1 MAVDTSVVVPALAL
15 WHEDHAKAFAFL
27 DHEPGVV
34 LIGHV
39 ALETYSVLTRMP
51 PPKRARPDHVAQALR
66 ETFPGP
72 VVALSGTA
80 YLDLID
86 RAVSGA
92 VQGGGVYDA
101 LVAATAKDEGLK
113 LISLDQRA
121 AATYAKV
128 GVAYEIL

>member
-1 MAVDTSVVVPALAL
+1 VVVPALAP
-15 WHEDHAKAFAFL
+15 WHEDHARAFAFL

-66 ETFPGP
+66 ETFPDSLA
-72 VVALSGTA
+72 ALSVTA

-86 RAVSGA
+86 RAARGD

-101 LVAATAKDEGLK
+101 LVAATAQEAGLK

-121 AATYAKV
+121 AATYAVV
-128 GVAYEIL
+128 GAAYELL